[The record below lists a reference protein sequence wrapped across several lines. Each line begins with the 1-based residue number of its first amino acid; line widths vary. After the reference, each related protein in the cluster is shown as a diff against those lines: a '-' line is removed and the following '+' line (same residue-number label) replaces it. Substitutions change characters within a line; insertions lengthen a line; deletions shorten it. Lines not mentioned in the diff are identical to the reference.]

1 MRFDTPLYIIDKNN
15 NPAVL
20 FEIGFLSDS
29 DDAAYMS
36 SIEGQTRIAQAIADG
51 IMQTI

>member
-15 NPAVL
+15 IPAVL

-29 DDAAYMS
+29 DDAYMS

-51 IMQTI
+51 IMETI